1 MTNQTSQSRQFN
13 IVVLINKAKD
23 NDNITFSITES
34 EQGGFLH
41 ANMTGSV
48 VEASGLIHTEDSV
61 STDVGSSGADY
72 DYSGDIKGLEALIL
86 VDKLTLAEKIINEA
100 EAIFAKRAERNDLN
114 NRVYLNI
121 VASGFR
127 LDIKDEAEEAE
138 DNRSKLW
145 ITNII
150 SVDITGGLSINAFK
164 NRLNTLKSRS
174 INRRVKTRSNGLF
187 RPQQEVTKMTTQEVE
202 PVNSHDAPPE
212 LPSREEMFKQMM
224 VMQEQMAQMQSKLAS
239 KSSSSNGGSKAPV
252 VRDAKELVG
261 G

>member
-1 MTNQTSQSRQFN
+1 MTNQTRQFN
-13 IVVLINKAKD
+13 IVVLINKARD
-23 NDNITFSITES
+23 NENITFSITEN
-34 EQGGFLH
+34 EQDGFLH

-48 VEASGLIHTEDSV
+48 VEASGLIHAEDS
-61 STDVGSSGADY
+61 GAEY

-127 LDIKDEAEEAE
+127 LDIKDEAEEAD

-150 SVDITGGLSINAFK
+150 RVDITGGLSIDAFK
-164 NRLNTLKSRS
+164 SRLNTLKSRS
-174 INRRVKTRSNGLF
+174 YTRKVKARSNGLF
-187 RPQQEVTKMTTQEVE
+187 RPQVDAAKTTTEI
-202 PVNSHDAPPE
+202 NSNDAPPE

-224 VMQEQMAQMQSKLAS
+224 AMQQQMAQMQSQLAA

-252 VRDAKELVG
+252 VRDVKALVG
-261 G
+261 K